1 MRDHFGR
8 TIRYLRISVTDRCNL
23 RCYYCLHE
31 ADAEFLDR
39 SQLLTYEEITEVVES
54 AIDLGFN
61 KFRLTGGEPL
71 VRTDII
77 SLVEMIGRLDGVE
90 DFGMTTNGV
99 LLEKLAFPLFTAGL
113 HRLNISL
120 DTVDPER
127 YREKTNGGDI
137 ARVFSGIQ
145 AAKAAGF
152 KKIKI
157 NCVIEKSSQE
167 FDARGVAA
175 YAVAQDFD
183 IRFIRHMNLAQGAFW
198 VVEGGLGGKCDLCDR
213 LRLSSDGVVRPC
225 LFSDLGFSVRE
236 LGARE
241 ALERAAEHKPKSG
254 ETCNSTTFR
263 RIGG

>member
-1 MRDHFGR
+1 MRDSFGR

-31 ADAEFLDR
+31 ADSEFLER
-39 SQLLTYEEITEVVES
+39 SQLLTYEEITEVVRN
-54 AIDLGFN
+54 AIELGFN

-77 SLVEMIGRLDGVE
+77 SLVEMIGHLDGVE

-99 LLEKLAFPLFTAGL
+99 LLDRLAIPLFKGGL

-120 DTVDPER
+120 DTVDPEC

-137 ARVFSGIQ
+137 TRVLDGIQ

-152 KKIKI
+152 TKIKI
-157 NCVIEKSSQE
+157 NCVIEKSSE
-167 FDARGVAA
+167 ELDARGVAA
-175 YAVAQDFD
+175 WAAGQDFD
-183 IRFIRHMNLAQGAFW
+183 VRFIRHMNLAQGTFW

-241 ALERAAEHKPKSG
+241 ALERAAGHKPQSG